1 MSLLI
6 LMRHGQSLWNKQN
19 IFTGWVDV
27 PLSQKGIEEATKGG
41 EAIAHLPIDIVFTSE
56 LIRAHMTTML
66 ALLPHQAGKIP
77 VMLPAKEDTHPGWGK
92 IYEEKTLKNT
102 LPVHKAW
109 ELNERMYGELQG
121 MNKAEMA
128 EKYGEQQIK
137 IWRRSYDV
145 PPPRGE
151 SLEMTAAR
159 SIPYFEK
166 SILPELHKGL
176 NVFVCAHGNSLRS
189 IMMEIEGLSKE
200 QVLQLELPTGLPVIY
215 EVTKKGNST
224 EYVKK

>member
-1 MSLLI
+1 
-6 LMRHGQSLWNKQN
+6 MRHGESLWNKQN
-19 IFTGWVDV
+19 VFTGWVDV

-66 ALLPHQAGKIP
+66 ALLPHKSGKVP
-77 VMLPAKEDTHPGWGK
+77 NMLPRKDDLHASWAK
-92 IYEEKTLKNT
+92 IYGEKALEDT
-102 LPVHKAW
+102 LPVHRAW

-128 EKYGEQQIK
+128 EKYGDQQIK

-145 PPPRGE
+145 APPGGE

-166 SILPELHKGL
+166 KILPELHKGQ

-189 IMMEIEGLSKE
+189 IMMHIEGLSKE
-200 QVLQLELPTGLPVIY
+200 QVLQLELPTGLPVVY
-215 EVTKKGNST
+215 EVTKKGQRT
-224 EYVKK
+224 EYLKK